1 MRILIF
7 REDGLNI
14 LITGANGQLAKAF
27 IKYFE
32 DKTGFNVTALTK
44 EQLDVSVFDAVY
56 DAVRRCKPHIVL
68 NCSAYN
74 LVDKAEED
82 VENAFRV
89 NAKAVKNLASVCK
102 RNKSLLVHYST
113 DYVFDGTK
121 EDIYTENDSPNP
133 INNYGLSKLQ
143 GEKFLF
149 EGSDNFLLFRVSW
162 VMGDGKQ
169 NFLYKL
175 SEWAKKNKV
184 LKIVCDQVSV
194 PTYTDDAVN
203 ATMLAIDRGLRG
215 LYHLT
220 NSGYAS
226 RYEVARYFIEKT
238 GSKAL
243 ILPVKSDYFPLPA
256 KRPFFSVMSN
266 DKLSQALGYNIPHWK
281 DGIDRFI
288 SVMRNE

>member
-1 MRILIF
+1 M
-7 REDGLNI
+7 NI

-27 IKYFE
+27 IKYFSNKNRSACAGHA
-32 DKTGFNVTALTK
+32 DRFNVTALTK
-44 EQLDVSVFDAVY
+44 EQLDVSVFSAVS

-102 RNKSLLVHYST
+102 KNKSLLVHYST

-266 DKLSQALGYNIPHWK
+266 DKLSQDLGYNIPHWK

-288 SVMRNE
+288 SVMSNE

>member
-1 MRILIF
+1 M
-7 REDGLNI
+7 NI

-27 IKYFE
+27 IRYFA

-44 EQLDVSVFDAVY
+44 EQLDVSAFDAVS
-56 DAVRRCKPHIVL
+56 DAVHKCKPHIVL

-102 RNKSLLVHYST
+102 KNKSLLVHYST

-133 INNYGLSKLQ
+133 INNYGMSKLQ

-149 EGSDNFLLFRVSW
+149 EESDNFLLFRVSW

-175 SEWAKKNKV
+175 AEWAKKNKV

-203 ATMLAIDRGLRG
+203 ATMLAIDKGLRG

-266 DKLSQALGYNIPHWK
+266 DKLSQDLGYNIPHWK

-288 SVMRNE
+288 RV